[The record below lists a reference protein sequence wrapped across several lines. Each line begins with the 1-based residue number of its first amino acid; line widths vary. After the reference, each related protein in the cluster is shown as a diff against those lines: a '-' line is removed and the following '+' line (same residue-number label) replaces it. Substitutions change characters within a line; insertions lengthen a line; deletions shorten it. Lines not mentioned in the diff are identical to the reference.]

1 MNVGWLIDADMFDGY
16 RDQLIAA
23 IHDQGH
29 TVKLINAPS
38 PPFRWDDVG
47 CSYRE
52 TFPEDGCV
60 ISHGDIELVTRIHHE
75 RRWTPGAFCTIENF
89 ACTSYTCWYGE
100 YLLNR
105 DYIMLPFGEL
115 DRCKDFLF
123 DSVGR
128 DDRVF
133 VRPDSPLKLFTG
145 QIATRDTFS
154 ADLDFMGFYEFPVN
168 SLVVVSSPKTIKN
181 EWRFVVA
188 NGKVVA
194 GCQYKT
200 ADDLDYQPDYDSNAF
215 DLAKSIASI
224 AYEPDPVWIMDI
236 CKSLDNSYHLL
247 EIGGFSFADLYACN
261 MADVVAAVS
270 GAAKAVWQKNAR
282 ISNR

>member
-1 MNVGWLIDADMFDGY
+1 MFDGY
-16 RDQLIAA
+16 REQLVAA
-23 IHDQGH
+23 IHNQGH
-29 TVKLINAPS
+29 DAKLIHAPS

-52 TFPEDGCV
+52 TFPKDACV
-60 ISHGDIELVTRIHHE
+60 ISHGDIELVTRIHQE
-75 RRWTPGAFCTIENF
+75 RRWTPGAFCAVENF
-89 ACTSYTCWYGE
+89 ACCNYTCYYGN

-123 DSVGR
+123 DTVGR

-145 QIATRDTFS
+145 QIATRDTFA
-154 ADLDFMGFYEFPVN
+154 ADLEFMGFYEFPVN
-168 SLVVVSSPKTIKN
+168 SLVVVSSPKQILN

-188 NGKVVA
+188 NGKVIA
-194 GCQYKT
+194 GCQYKNG
-200 ADDLDYQPDYDSNAF
+200 DNLDYQADYDGNAF
-215 DLAKSIASI
+215 DLAQSIAAI
-224 AYEPDPVWIMDI
+224 DYEPDPVWVMDI
-236 CKSLDNSYHLL
+236 CKTSDNSYHLL

-270 GAAKAVWQKNAR
+270 AVAKDVWENNVR